1 LSKTRFY
8 TYGSAIMSMLFWGM
22 SFVWTAIAL
31 KDYQPITIITL
42 RLAISIVILFLWLKI
57 TGKLKKIKKEH
68 YRLFLIS
75 ALFNPFLY
83 FLGENYGVMYTS
95 PAISAVMI
103 ALIPLGVPIFAFFTL
118 GEKLSKLNVLGLVI
132 SFTGV
137 LIMLLNNNLSF
148 ETSPIGVLALLFAVL
163 TAIGYAIYL
172 KKLSTMYSPILIIA
186 VQNLLGLIYFLP
198 FFLVLELDDFLSVT
212 PNLELISSILALAV
226 LCSSLAFIGFTIATR
241 ELGVSR
247 TNVFAN
253 LIPVFTGVFSFLMIG
268 EKLDSQKLL
277 GIFIVVAGLF
287 LSQLRRP
294 VHQGPMNRF

>member
-1 LSKTRFY
+1 
-8 TYGSAIMSMLFWGM
+8 MSMLFWGM

-31 KDYQPITIITL
+31 KDYHPITIITL

-68 YRLFLIS
+68 YRLFLLS

-95 PAISAVMI
+95 PTISAVMI
-103 ALIPLGVPIFAFFTL
+103 ALIPLGVPIFAYFTL
-118 GEKLSKLNVLGLVI
+118 GEKLGALNITGLVI
-132 SFTGV
+132 SFSGV
-137 LIMLLNNNLSF
+137 LIMLLNNDLSF
-148 ETSPIGVLALLFAVL
+148 ETSPIGIFALLFAVL
-163 TAIGYAIYL
+163 TAIAYAIYL

-198 FFLVLELDDFLSVT
+198 FFLILELDDFLSVT
-212 PNLELISSILALAV
+212 PNLELIGSILALAV

-253 LIPVFTGVFSFLMIG
+253 LIPVFTGIFSFLVIG
-268 EKLDSQKLL
+268 ETLDSQKLL

-287 LSQLRRP
+287 LSQLKRP
-294 VHQGPMNRF
+294 VHHGPMNRF